1 MSIEKIIGST
11 WNDKFFVNCVLA
23 FLQYDKEGEVMIE
36 IVYTSNDKEKSNDVI
51 KLPKNIKQVG
61 NIRDSRKIYIEDYA
75 INHIN
80 EAHEIGM
87 DKVAGVLLGVAQKS
101 GSDKYLFVKGA
112 ITVPDVFISESEI
125 SISDN
130 DWTYIYEISGKY
142 FPSLE
147 VVGWFISLDGINAS
161 VLRTMKKTHTGY
173 FAGGEKVL
181 FAFDRQENSK
191 YFYTFENNQ
200 LVKQSGY
207 TIYYERNEEMQDY
220 MVDMRNGKRIEVEIP
235 DRGCERVQEAVPRF
249 RDVVSD
255 NNMNVGSA
263 SRKQSFVNYCAN
275 VALVVLVLFVGMY
288 VLDKQDSSNAV
299 AIPGESTSNITSVL
313 KVDGKVYPTTGAEVA
328 TTEAT
333 TVASVTTATEQATSV
348 SEPTTAYTGATTA
361 VSVSTAIE
369 TTAPTTGSY
378 ITINNN
384 RETTA
389 AAVQTEP
396 KATAASATFTE
407 HKVKKGENL
416 ISICKAYYG
425 DISMVD
431 TVMEMNGIEDMDKI
445 YIGQVIKLP

>member
-1 MSIEKIIGST
+1 
-11 WNDKFFVNCVLA
+11 
-23 FLQYDKEGEVMIE
+23 MIE
-36 IVYTSNDKEKSNDVI
+36 IVYTSNDNEKSNDVI

-87 DKVAGVLLGVAQKS
+87 DKVVGVLLGIAQKS
-101 GSDKYLFVKGA
+101 GSDRYLFVKGA

-125 SISDN
+125 AISDN
-130 DWTYIYEISGKY
+130 DWSYIYEIAGKY

-147 VVGWFISLDGINAS
+147 VVGWFISLEGVNAS
-161 VLRTMKKTHTGY
+161 MLRTMKKAHTNY

-191 YFYTFENNQ
+191 HFYTFENNQ
-200 LVKQSGY
+200 LVKQPGY

-220 MVDMRNGKRIEVEIP
+220 MVDMRNGKRIEVEVP
-235 DRGCERVQEAVPRF
+235 DRTRENFQEAAPRF
-249 RDVVSD
+249 RDMVSEG
-255 NNMNVGSA
+255 NSNSGVT

-288 VLDKQDSSNAV
+288 VLDKQDADEAV
-299 AIPGESTSNITSVL
+299 IIPGESTSNITSVL
-313 KVDGKVYPTTGAEVA
+313 KVDGKVYPTTGETTASIEVTA
-328 TTEAT
+328 AVTTEPVTVWPTMAET
-333 TVASVTTATEQATSV
+333 TNVTVASTTAT
-348 SEPTTAYTGATTA
+348 TAA
-361 VSVSTAIE
+361 S
-369 TTAPTTGSY
+369 GSY
-378 ITINNN
+378 MTINNN
-384 RETTA
+384 TETVAQPTTA
-389 AAVQTEP
+389 APKVTEAAVTV
-396 KATAASATFTE
+396 SE
-407 HKVKKGENL
+407 HVVKKGENL

-431 TVMEMNGIEDMDKI
+431 KVMELNGIEDMDKI

>member
-1 MSIEKIIGST
+1 
-11 WNDKFFVNCVLA
+11 
-23 FLQYDKEGEVMIE
+23 MIE
-36 IVYTSNDKEKSNDVI
+36 IVYTSNDNEKSNDVI

-75 INHIN
+75 INHVN

-161 VLRTMKKTHTGY
+161 VLRTMKKTHTSY

-220 MVDMRNGKRIEVEIP
+220 MVDMRNGKRIEVEVP
-235 DRGCERVQEAVPRF
+235 NRGSERVQEVTPRF

-255 NNMNVGSA
+255 NNMNAGSV

-313 KVDGKVYPTTGAEVA
+313 KVDGKVYPTTGAEMTA
-328 TTEAT
+328 TEAT
-333 TVASVTTATEQATSV
+333 TFASVTTATEQATSATEQATSV
-348 SEPTTAYTGATTA
+348 TEQTTAYTGATTA
-361 VSVSTAIE
+361 VSASTAE
-369 TTAPTTGSY
+369 TTVPTTGSY

-384 RETTA
+384 ADTTGASVTTA
-389 AAVQTEP
+389 P
-396 KATAASATFTE
+396 KATEASVTFTE

-431 TVMEMNGIEDMDKI
+431 KVMEINGIEDMDKI